1 MSLEEDRDSV
11 LSDFEDARSEPDRSR
26 VVRETSPVTAELSA
40 EQSQLPAGEPGVSG
54 GPPGSSPAAPQL
66 SADAK
71 LHDTA
76 WVAAGGGADHESA
89 GSGDGEAESEEDDLY
104 FDEDGAATDEEAEAG
119 LHAHSAG
126 PHRSGPTRS
135 STAHSSHSSHDA
147 EGGAESAYD
156 DAYGDAAAGA
166 GHDDDAD
173 EEEGSAGGSDQGYPD
188 LVLSDGR
195 VLRRRVRPRTEA
207 DELEDGKKDAAMAGA
222 MKEEGNR
229 HFAAGTFDTAAA
241 CYTEALRYVP
251 RDAEYCEHRAVYFG
265 NRAACYLQ
273 LVRDDRGRGCSLD
286 CGPQQHGALLL
297 SCSEFYVCRARGA
310 SRELRCNLQTKS
322 TCR

>member
-1 MSLEEDRDSV
+1 MSLEDDRESV

-26 VVRETSPVTAELSA
+26 VVRESSPVTAELA
-40 EQSQLPAGEPGVSG
+40 EEQSQLPPGEPSVSG

-66 SADAK
+66 STDAK

-76 WVAAGGGADHESA
+76 WVAAEEGADHESA
-89 GSGDGEAESEEDDLY
+89 GLGDGDAESEDDLY
-104 FDEDGAATDEEAEAG
+104 FDEDGAATDEEGEAG
-119 LHAHSAG
+119 SYAHSAG
-126 PHRSGPTRS
+126 PHRPRPAGS
-135 STAHSSHSSHDA
+135 SAAHASLSSHDVK
-147 EGGAESAYD
+147 GGAESAYD

-166 GHDDDAD
+166 GHDGDAD
-173 EEEGSAGGSDQGYPD
+173 EVEGSAGGSEQGYPD
-188 LVLSDGR
+188 LVLPDGR

-273 LVRDDRGRGCSLD
+273 LVRGGRRRGCSLER
-286 CGPQQHGALLL
+286 GPRQQGSAWRF
-297 SCSEFYVCRARGA
+297 C
-310 SRELRCNLQTKS
+310 
-322 TCR
+322 